1 MLKKTLTFAIA
12 WVQYNDLTVMS
23 DGWFWGAKGVI
34 CMYHWIEDKAFL
46 GRMKGL
52 CGDLVNQLVQAINR
66 DGLLE
71 VRQHLVGSGAKN
83 LITQNANRPIDLDY
97 NLEILRCEG
106 INVNDGRRVKEYV
119 REIFDDVLRRTGWEP
134 CDDSTSALTTKLFRF
149 EDGDQT
155 PFSIDL
161 CITREDDFG
170 RRLRLIH
177 NKTGMVQSDSWIW
190 NEAPY
195 AKGLEDRVD
204 WLKDNDCWTELRE
217 VYLEKKNL
225 YLSGNDHDHPSYIV
239 YIEAVNQV
247 YSKYNP
253 GDEYRLHTGVKL
265 SETMPGFSVSAP
277 QPKRLSLWENHWN
290 N

>member
-1 MLKKTLTFAIA
+1 
-12 WVQYNDLTVMS
+12 MS
-23 DGWFWGAKGVI
+23 DGWFGGAKGVI

-52 CGDLVNQLVQAINR
+52 CGDLVNQLVQAVNR
-66 DGLLE
+66 EGRLE
-71 VRQHLVGSGAKN
+71 VKQHLVGSGAKN

-97 NLEILRCEG
+97 NLEILCSEG
-106 INVNDGRRVKEYV
+106 INISDGRRVKEYV
-119 REIFDDVLRRTGWEP
+119 RQVFNEVLKCAGWEA
-134 CDDSTSALTTKLFRF
+134 CDDSTSTLTTKQRQFR
-149 EDGDQT
+149 DGNQT

-190 NEAPY
+190 NEAPH
-195 AKGLEDRVD
+195 AKGLEDRVE
-204 WLKDNDCWTELRE
+204 WLKDNGCWLELRE

-225 YLSGNDHDHPSYIV
+225 YLSRNDHDHPSYIV
-239 YIEAVNQV
+239 YLEAVNQV
-247 YSKYNP
+247 YSKYNA
-253 GDEYRLHTGVKL
+253 GDSYRLHTGVRL
-265 SETMPGFSVSAP
+265 SDTMPGFSASTP
-277 QPKRLSLWENHWN
+277 QPERLSLWENHWN